1 MLISLY
7 FLFTSGKL
15 SDLQLEGVLYAVSII
30 IVNISHITLL
40 LISKTLSTF
49 VSFCIALS
57 SVHIKHLKYL
67 GKDGFPAKNK
77 FITKK
82 GLPAAGDMW

>member
-1 MLISLY
+1 MLISLF

-30 IVNISHITLL
+30 INVAYHL
-40 LISKTLSTF
+40 LISRTLSTF

-57 SVHIKHLKYL
+57 SVHVKHLKYVVQQ
-67 GKDGFPAKNK
+67 DGFPAKNK
-77 FITKK
+77 FVTK
-82 GLPAAGDMW
+82 